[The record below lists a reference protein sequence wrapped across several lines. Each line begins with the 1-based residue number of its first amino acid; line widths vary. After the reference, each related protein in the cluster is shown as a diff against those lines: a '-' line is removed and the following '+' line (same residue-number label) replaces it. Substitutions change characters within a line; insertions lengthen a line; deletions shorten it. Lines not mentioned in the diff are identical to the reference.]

1 MLVSITMK
9 CLILAMTLFG
19 SSMVFACGLHQ
30 ETGFSFVSEP
40 GSLEVFEKI
49 IISRQNQ
56 ELGNPNKPDHFKLF
70 SIKAALASL
79 IQIAPTLYCFR
90 PSRVT
95 TARYHWKTVYWSLD

>member
-70 SIKAALASL
+70 SIKPL
-79 IQIAPTLYCFR
+79 
-90 PSRVT
+90 
-95 TARYHWKTVYWSLD
+95 